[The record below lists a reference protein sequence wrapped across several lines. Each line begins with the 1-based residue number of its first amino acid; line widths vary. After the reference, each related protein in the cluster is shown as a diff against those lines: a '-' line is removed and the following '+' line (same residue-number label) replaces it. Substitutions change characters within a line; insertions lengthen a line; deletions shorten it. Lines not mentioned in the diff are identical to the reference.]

1 MEEKFEKEL
10 AAVRKKKGH
19 RKPDHLKK
27 VTKKDINTAQIM
39 V

>member
-1 MEEKFEKEL
+1 LKKFEKEF

-19 RKPDHLKK
+19 RKTDHLKK
-27 VTKKDINTAQIM
+27 VTKRDINTAGIM